1 MQELLDRAGLEGIEA
16 FVAVA
21 ELGGF
26 AAAAGRVGRDA
37 SVVSRRVGL
46 LEKRLGVR
54 LLARTTR
61 RVSLTE
67 AGTLYFKRV
76 QVVLEELAVANQE
89 VSERAERPRGLL
101 RISVPDTFGRMWLA
115 ALIPKFLAAH
125 SQIRVDVRYSDQF
138 VDLVAEG
145 FDVAVRVGVLR
156 NSSLVSK
163 KIAEHRRLLCASPR
177 FLAAHGTPKSPSDL
191 TDVPCLGVTRHSFW
205 PDWPLQKAGK
215 QKTIRPVGPL
225 VTDNAE
231 AALVA
236 AIDGLGVVLT
246 ADWLAGPALRSGK
259 LVEVLPGWTVKG
271 YGGVYAVMPPG
282 RLVPA
287 KTRAFVEFLSTSLRG
302 LW

>member
-1 MQELLDRAGLEGIEA
+1 MQELLDRAGLEEIEA

-26 AAAAGRVGRDA
+26 AAAATRVGRDA
-37 SVVSRRVGL
+37 SVVSRRVSL

-89 VSERAERPRGLL
+89 VSERAGSPRGLL
-101 RISVPDTFGRMWLA
+101 RISVPDTFGRRWLA
-115 ALIPKFLAAH
+115 AMIPNFLAAH
-125 SQIRVDVRYSDQF
+125 PEIRADVRYSDRF

-145 FDVAVRVGVLR
+145 FDVAVRVGILR

-163 KIAEHRRLLCASPR
+163 KIAEHRMLLCASPG
-177 FLAAHGTPKSPSDL
+177 FLAERGTPKSPNDL
-191 TDVPCLGVTRHSFW
+191 AGMPCLGFTPHSFW

-215 QKTIRPVGPL
+215 RKTIRPMGPL

-236 AIDGLGVVLT
+236 AIAGLGVVLA

-271 YGGVYAVMPPG
+271 DGGVYAVMPPG